1 MARSHTALTPIS
13 VGTPSRT
20 LPLAGGSGWRCG
32 TVLAA
37 YRNRFWITLF
47 VFALTVG
54 AADVSARQP
63 NRAWIGG
70 GPPQDRPEDVGP
82 DRAAA
87 SAGRVTGGRVLGIG
101 GEPPEYRVKVLT
113 DGGRVRTIRIDART
127 GKVLE

>member
-1 MARSHTALTPIS
+1 MARPHAAL
-13 VGTPSRT
+13 
-20 LPLAGGSGWRCG
+20 LA
-32 TVLAA
+32 
-37 YRNRFWITLF
+37 LF
-47 VFALTVG
+47 AFALAVG
-54 AADVSARQP
+54 AAAVSARQP

-70 GPPQDRPEDVGP
+70 GPPRDRPEDVGP